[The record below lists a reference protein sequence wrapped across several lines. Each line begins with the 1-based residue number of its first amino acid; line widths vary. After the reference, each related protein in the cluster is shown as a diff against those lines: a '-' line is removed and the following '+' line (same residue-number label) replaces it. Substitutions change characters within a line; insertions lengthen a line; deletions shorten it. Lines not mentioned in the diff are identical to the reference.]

1 MATTYRAAVIGR
13 TGRGNYGHKIH
24 RAYEGMSNVQIV
36 AIADPDPDGRQQ
48 AAKETGAEHLYADY
62 REMLEAE
69 HLDLVNVCPRQPDCH
84 EEMVVAAA
92 ESGVKGIICEKP
104 FARTLEEAD
113 RMIEACERNGVKL
126 AVNHRRA
133 RPDERHTKSL
143 VEQGAIGQ
151 LQVMRGYGTQDHRS
165 GAQDLIVLGTHC
177 LDEFLYFAGAD
188 VAWAQGHVTQDGREV
203 GLEDVR
209 EGDEEVGLLAGNR
222 VSAYYAFKNGVAAH
236 FESLPGRKSRGDSP
250 APFRVELFGTEGIIV
265 VGESLSRYP
274 HGLWTPWR
282 TDGQWEKIILEKAE
296 KGPDD
301 GFKLSADGG
310 VALVQTI
317 AIELI
322 AAIEE
327 DREVVNVSSGR
338 DGRAALEMIMA
349 VHESHRQGRRVPFP
363 MENRENPYE
372 TWRREGGV
380 PSSP

>member
-24 RAYEGMSNVQIV
+24 MAYEGMSNVQVV

-48 AAKETGAEHLYADY
+48 AAKETGADHLYADY

-69 HLDLVNVCPRQPDCH
+69 DLDLVNVCPRQPDCH

-104 FARTLEEAD
+104 FARTLAEAD

-133 RPDERHTKSL
+133 RSYERHTKTL
-143 VEQGAIGQ
+143 LEQGAIGQ

-177 LDEFLYFAGAD
+177 LDEFLYFAGSD

-203 GLEDVR
+203 TLEDVR
-209 EGDEEVGLLAGNR
+209 EGDEEVGLLAGNG
-222 VSAYYAFKNGVAAH
+222 VSAYYAFKNGVVAH
-236 FESLPGRKSRGDSP
+236 FESMPGRKPQGDGP
-250 APFRVELFGTEGIIV
+250 APFRVELTGTEGTIV
-265 VGESLSRYP
+265 VGASLSRYRY
-274 HGLWTPWR
+274 GLWAPWR
-282 TDGQWEKIILEKAE
+282 TDGEWEQIVFDDAE
-296 KGPDD
+296 QTLDD
-301 GFKLSADGG
+301 GFKLSANSS
-310 VALVQTI
+310 VALVQTN
-317 AIELI
+317 ARELI

-327 DREVVNVSSGR
+327 DREVVNVSAGR

-349 VHESHRQGRRVPFP
+349 VHESHRLGRRVPFP

-372 TWRREGGV
+372 TWRREGAVG
-380 PSSP
+380 P